1 MESTRINRWITG
13 RNMYTLRRRYN
24 QVMTNVTSI
33 RSAQAFAA
41 QQVDTQAEQEI
52 RRSIGEMESDLEDV
66 KKKID
71 ELKDSRATFVAK
83 YKAAQTANQ
92 KIKAEKATKQQE
104 AAKYVKLKATL
115 ASAEED
121 LKRKMGGGED
131 YKERMRRWK
140 SQKEELVM
148 ERAVD
153 AQKFAV
159 SCARCLIG
167 CETNNR
173 ERTL

>member
-1 MESTRINRWITG
+1 
-13 RNMYTLRRRYN
+13 MYTLRRRYN

-33 RSAQAFAA
+33 RNAQAFAA
-41 QQVDTQAEQEI
+41 QQVDAQAEQEI
-52 RRSIGEMESDLEDV
+52 RRSIGEMEGDLEEV
-66 KKKID
+66 GKKID

-83 YKAAQTANQ
+83 YKAAQAANQ
-92 KIKAEKATKQQE
+92 KIKAEKAAKQQE

-121 LKRKMGGGED
+121 LRRKMGGGED
-131 YKERMRRWK
+131 YKEHMRRWK

-159 SCARCLIG
+159 SCAYCLIG
-167 CETNNR
+167 CETNTP
-173 ERTL
+173 ERTLLKVS